1 MFIYQPR
8 AEQRYRVAWY
18 GGESTMLHFER
29 VNAAGNWRE
38 IDCMSFMYGLPTGT
52 KELYQAMVEYYDY
65 GITMEQDNFLA
76 TIF

>member
-1 MFIYQPR
+1 
-8 AEQRYRVAWY
+8 
-18 GGESTMLHFER
+18 MLHFER